1 MRQLM
6 KGDFIDIISN
16 CPYEMHN
23 SLSDEDYSKIIYD
36 LKDDHKELIYF
47 LYLRDFTANHL
58 AALRNQ
64 SDRNIRGVR
73 STVLGQIEKKVLL
86 VLADRQGQD
95 FPFTGEER
103 DFLSRHAKDL
113 PAALEKL
120 DKEKLALLKKIGVM
134 ARKIAREQAKLEP
147 EQEKIIKKNNNK
159 NNATE
164 DGLTKIETTF
174 DEDTVWLSLDQMAE
188 LFQRDKSTI
197 SRHIK
202 NIFEEGELQRNSV
215 VAKFATTASDGKTY
229 QVDHYNLDVIISV
242 GYRVKSHRGTQFR
255 IWAMGILKEYMKKGF
270 ALDDDRLKR
279 LGGGNYFDEL
289 LARIRDIR
297 SSEKVFWRKVLE
309 IYATSIDY
317 DPHAESSVLF
327 FKQVQNKM
335 HWAAHKHTAAEVIY
349 ERADAEKEN
358 MGLTSWE
365 HDKIRR
371 SDVEVAKNYLSEQ
384 ELDAL
389 NKIVTAY
396 LDIAEVHALNK
407 EPMYMKDWLETIDDY
422 LKMTRR
428 DILTTSG
435 HISHK
440 QAIEKAHAEYDKYKK
455 RLDDTLSPVEKDFIE
470 SIGMLEQITDSS
482 KK

>member
-36 LKDDHKELIYF
+36 LKDNHKELIYF
-47 LYLRDFTANHL
+47 LYLRDFTTNQL
-58 AALRNQ
+58 AAMRNK

-113 PAALEKL
+113 PAALKKL

-134 ARKIAREQAKLEP
+134 ARKIAREQAKLEQ
-147 EQEKIIKKNNNK
+147 EKEKIIKKNNNK

-229 QVDHYNLDVIISV
+229 QVDHYNLDVIISI

-317 DPHAESSVLF
+317 DPHAKSSVLF

-365 HDKIRR
+365 HNEIRR
-371 SDVEVAKNYLSEQ
+371 SDVEVAKNYLTEQ

-428 DILTTSG
+428 DILTSSG
-435 HISHK
+435 RISHK
-440 QAIEKAHAEYDKYKK
+440 QAIEKAHAEYDKYKNQ
-455 RLDDTLSPVEKDFIE
+455 LDDTLSPVEKDFIE
-470 SIGMLEQITDSS
+470 SIGTLEEITSS
-482 KK
+482 KV

>member
-1 MRQLM
+1 M

-113 PAALEKL
+113 PAALKKL

-134 ARKIAREQAKLEP
+134 ARKIAREQTKLEQ

-229 QVDHYNLDVIISV
+229 QERYAHYSRHKKQTTISINLVV
-242 GYRVKSHRGTQFR
+242 C
-255 IWAMGILKEYMKKGF
+255 
-270 ALDDDRLKR
+270 
-279 LGGGNYFDEL
+279 
-289 LARIRDIR
+289 
-297 SSEKVFWRKVLE
+297 
-309 IYATSIDY
+309 
-317 DPHAESSVLF
+317 
-327 FKQVQNKM
+327 
-335 HWAAHKHTAAEVIY
+335 
-349 ERADAEKEN
+349 
-358 MGLTSWE
+358 
-365 HDKIRR
+365 
-371 SDVEVAKNYLSEQ
+371 
-384 ELDAL
+384 
-389 NKIVTAY
+389 
-396 LDIAEVHALNK
+396 
-407 EPMYMKDWLETIDDY
+407 
-422 LKMTRR
+422 
-428 DILTTSG
+428 
-435 HISHK
+435 
-440 QAIEKAHAEYDKYKK
+440 
-455 RLDDTLSPVEKDFIE
+455 
-470 SIGMLEQITDSS
+470 
-482 KK
+482 

>member
-1 MRQLM
+1 MLGLM
-6 KGDFIDIISN
+6 TALPTTPDFITYEAVYLPKNYFIKEENISTER
-16 CPYEMHN
+16 Y
-23 SLSDEDYSKIIYD
+23 LS
-36 LKDDHKELIYF
+36 YF
-47 LYLRDFTANHL
+47 
-58 AALRNQ
+58 
-64 SDRNIRGVR
+64 
-73 STVLGQIEKKVLL
+73 
-86 VLADRQGQD
+86 
-95 FPFTGEER
+95 FPFDKIDFRKKGIESSWSTGSPEMMALIMTMKNKPQAVMMFSFMLT
-103 DFLSRHAKDL
+103 DDNSRLKVCKHCGKAFAATRSNMEFCSPQCKNQYNVYKSRAKKKTTAVL
-113 PAALEKL
+113 NS
-120 DKEKLALLKKIGVM
+120 KEDIHMNKSN
-134 ARKIAREQAKLEP
+134 
-147 EQEKIIKKNNNK
+147 IIMYT
-159 NNATE
+159 TE

-215 VAKFATTASDGKTY
+215 VANFATTASDGKTY
-229 QVDHYNLDVIISV
+229 QVDYYNLDVIISV

-317 DPHAESSVLF
+317 DPHAKSSVLF

-365 HDKIRR
+365 HDEIRR
-371 SDVEVAKNYLSEQ
+371 SDVEVAKNYLTEQ

-428 DILTTSG
+428 DILTSSG
-435 HISHK
+435 RISHK
-440 QAIEKAHAEYDKYKK
+440 QAIEKAHAEYDKYKNG
-455 RLDDTLSPVEKDFIE
+455 LDDTLSPVEKDFIE
-470 SIGMLEQITDSS
+470 SICMLEQITGSS

>member
-1 MRQLM
+1 
-6 KGDFIDIISN
+6 
-16 CPYEMHN
+16 MHN

-202 NIFEEGELQRNSV
+202 NIFEEGELQRNSF

-229 QVDHYNLDVIISV
+229 QVDHYNLDVIISG

-279 LGGGNYFDEL
+279 LGGGKYFDEL

-317 DPHAESSVLF
+317 DPHAEGSVLF

-358 MGLTSWE
+358 MVMLS
-365 HDKIRR
+365 IR
-371 SDVEVAKNYLSEQ
+371 
-384 ELDAL
+384 
-389 NKIVTAY
+389 
-396 LDIAEVHALNK
+396 
-407 EPMYMKDWLETIDDY
+407 
-422 LKMTRR
+422 
-428 DILTTSG
+428 
-435 HISHK
+435 
-440 QAIEKAHAEYDKYKK
+440 
-455 RLDDTLSPVEKDFIE
+455 LSPPTLILLRYTPLTKNQCI
-470 SIGMLEQITDSS
+470 
-482 KK
+482 